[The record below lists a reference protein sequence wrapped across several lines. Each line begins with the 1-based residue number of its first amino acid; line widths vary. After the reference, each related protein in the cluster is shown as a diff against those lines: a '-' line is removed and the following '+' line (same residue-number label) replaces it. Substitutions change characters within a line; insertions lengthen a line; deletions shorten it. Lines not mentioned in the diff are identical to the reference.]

1 MFNLKLSAVLTAIVS
16 CLAAGYASA
25 DAGKTDDVPKI
36 VVSLAGLEMSSPK
49 GAEMVYGRIRT
60 AARTV
65 CRVDQSRVPQQ
76 IARARVCFRNA
87 MDDAVGQANRP
98 ALSALHAKRMGEPAE
113 MIRSA
118 RR

>member
-1 MFNLKLSAVLTAIVS
+1 MFNLNLSAVLIVS
-16 CLAAGYASA
+16 CLVAGYASA
-25 DAGKTDDVPKI
+25 DAGRSDDVPKI
-36 VVSLAGLEMSSPK
+36 VVSLAGLEMSSPQ

-60 AARTV
+60 AAKVV
-65 CRVDQSRVPQQ
+65 CRVDQSRALQQ
-76 IARARVCFRNA
+76 IARASVCFRNA

-98 ALSALHAKRMGEPAE
+98 VLSALHAQRMGDQAE